1 MPSPAADPSR
11 PEPPSL
17 DYRNAFELAPV
28 GLVLSRHREIV
39 DCNQALADMFR
50 TCREK
55 LIGRSFQVLY
65 PSPEEFERTGARIV
79 LNLGTDGRYADERI
93 MKRAPGDPRG
103 ELFWCHV
110 SGRALNRDTPHEAG
124 IWSFEDL
131 ASRRPLRPNGASGL
145 TAREREVAALLIE
158 GRTSKQIGKQI
169 GVSHRTVDIYRAR
182 LLRKYAAA
190 TTAELVHKLMG
201 G

>member
-1 MPSPAADPSR
+1 MPSPADAHRS
-11 PEPPSL
+11 EPPSL
-17 DYRNAFELAPV
+17 DYRSAFELAPV

-50 TCREK
+50 SAREA

-65 PSPEEFERTGARIV
+65 PSPAEFERTGARIV
-79 LNLGTDGRYADERI
+79 LNLGADGRYADDRI
-93 MKRAPGDPRG
+93 MKRSPADPRG

-131 ASRRPLRPNGASGL
+131 ASRRPLMPAGRTAL

-158 GRTSKQIGKQI
+158 GLTSKQIGKQI
-169 GVSHRTVDIYRAR
+169 EVSHRTVDIYRAR
-182 LLRKYAAA
+182 LLRKYDAA
-190 TTAELVHKLMG
+190 TTAELVHKLVSG
-201 G
+201 